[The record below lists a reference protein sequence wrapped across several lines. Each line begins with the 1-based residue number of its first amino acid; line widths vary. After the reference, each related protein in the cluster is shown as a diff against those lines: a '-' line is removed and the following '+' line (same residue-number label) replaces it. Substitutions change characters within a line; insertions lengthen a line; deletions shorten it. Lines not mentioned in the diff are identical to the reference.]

1 MEYQP
6 VKSPIEQGGYLS
18 FRPGERL
25 KKHAR
30 RKDSVWSRYQVR

>member
-25 KKHAR
+25 KKAR
-30 RKDSVWSRYQVR
+30 EAKGFSLEQV